1 MTSIGEKL
9 RDKSFAFALRIVK
22 LAQYLESDKK
32 EFVLSRQ
39 VLRSGTSVGANIR
52 ESRFA
57 QSTADFIA
65 KLHIA
70 LKEAD
75 ETGYWLELLL
85 ASGYIS
91 DKQAASL
98 RKDLGWIMSTLVNT
112 TKKCKEKS
120 SRPVASDYL
129 ASMP

>member
-1 MTSIGEKL
+1 MTEVGMKL

-32 EFVLSRQ
+32 DFVLSRQ
-39 VLRSGTSVGANIR
+39 LLRSGTSIGANIR

-57 QSTADFIA
+57 QSTADFVA

-70 LKEAD
+70 LKEAE

-85 ASGYIS
+85 AADFITA
-91 DKQAASL
+91 KQAASL
-98 RKDLGWIMSTLVNT
+98 TKDLGWLAGTLVNT
-112 TKKCKEKS
+112 VKKCKAKQ
-120 SRPVASDYL
+120 DK
-129 ASMP
+129 